1 MDMKASDK
9 VIKAEEAPNNEFNQ
23 PAGWFAFWAFL
34 VPLVAVV
41 VLAMTGVLR

>member
-1 MDMKASDK
+1 MDMRADNK
-9 VIKAEEAPNNEFNQ
+9 VIKAEEAPAKEFDQ